1 MTLSLTLGLI
11 FASLQITPVY
21 ILLLKVLKSVQL
33 ISRAILIRSQI
44 GPINGMST
52 LTPSNLNFFLYHA
65 KLPHP
70 SLYMNDVQVSPV
82 SDHTHLGLLLSG
94 NGTWQSN
101 IEYMEAKASKR
112 INIMRKLNFGVCR
125 HRLGQL

>member
-1 MTLSLTLGLI
+1 
-11 FASLQITPVY
+11 
-21 ILLLKVLKSVQL
+21 
-33 ISRAILIRSQI
+33 
-44 GPINGMST
+44 
-52 LTPSNLNFFLYHA
+52 
-65 KLPHP
+65 
-70 SLYMNDVQVSPV
+70 MNDVQVAPV